1 VYAFVLVVVTMTNGA
16 MSDPSSIETF
26 KTKDACLKVATQ
38 LIAKQKAA
46 SPTQNRTFLCLP
58 RDAN

>member
-1 VYAFVLVVVTMTNGA
+1 VYAFVLVVVTITSGI
-16 MSDPSSIETF
+16 MSDAESIETF
-26 KTKDACLKVATQ
+26 KTKDACQKVATQ

-58 RDAN
+58 RDTN